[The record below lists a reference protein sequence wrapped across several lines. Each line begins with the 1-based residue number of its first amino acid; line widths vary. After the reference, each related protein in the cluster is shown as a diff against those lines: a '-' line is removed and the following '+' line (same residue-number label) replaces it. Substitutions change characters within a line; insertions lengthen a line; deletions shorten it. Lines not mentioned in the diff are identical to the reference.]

1 MVDKKAHKSAVK
13 TSAAERSARRAY
25 SGVKNEWG
33 EAHSLR
39 IGVQVGIMNGPCKG
53 RQGAVVETPSD
64 VSSVLR
70 VLLDG
75 EGEVMEFQKSDVVML
90 NDLTRVQSFID
101 TYGVASKPVSCVK
114 RERSRDR
121 VVSRSRRDERRD
133 RDERHDRDESR
144 SRRDERQDRDNSRS
158 HRHER
163 RDRDNSRDRHN
174 DSHHHHSRHHH
185 HH

>member
-39 IGVQVGIMNGPCKG
+39 IGVQVGIVNGPCKG

-101 TYGVASKPVSCVK
+101 TYGVASKPASSVK
-114 RERSRDR
+114 RERSRGGGEG
-121 VVSRSRRDERRD
+121 RSYRDEGRSHRDERDD
-133 RDERHDRDESR
+133 RDEG
-144 SRRDERQDRDNSRS
+144 RS
-158 HRHER
+158 HRHESR
-163 RDRDNSRDRHN
+163 SHNDSRDRHN
-174 DSHHHHSRHHH
+174 DSHHRHSHHH
-185 HH
+185 HHY

>member
-39 IGVQVGIMNGPCKG
+39 IGVQVGIVNGPCKG

-101 TYGVASKPVSCVK
+101 TYGVASKPASSVK

-121 VVSRSRRDERRD
+121 DVSRSRRDERRD
-133 RDERHDRDESR
+133 RDEKHD
-144 SRRDERQDRDNSRS
+144 RDERQDRDNSRS

>member
-25 SGVKNEWG
+25 NGVKNEWG

-101 TYGVASKPVSCVK
+101 TYGVASKPVSSVK

-144 SRRDERQDRDNSRS
+144 SRR
-158 HRHER
+158 HER
-163 RDRDNSRDRHN
+163 RDRDNSRDRHS
-174 DSHHHHSRHHH
+174 DSHHHHSRHHYH
-185 HH
+185 H